1 MRRMITRR
9 AYTRRSPSGKKVQVP
24 AAPIFDLGAIGR
36 WVSKHGPGIGPLK
49 KGDLSRYGY
58 KSSAPRTVRRN
69 ALRKAVQTYGPTSTF
84 HKVNAL
90 ETYSKRTAPNR
101 SKTYRAD
108 RNWVKKTFM

>member
-1 MRRMITRR
+1 MRS
-9 AYTRRSPSGKKVQVP
+9 SPGGKKVQVP
-24 AAPIFDLGAIGR
+24 PASIFDLGAIGR
-36 WVSKHGPGIGPLK
+36 LVSGPGIGPLK
-49 KGDLSRYGY
+49 KGELSRYGY

-84 HKVNAL
+84 RKVNAL
-90 ETYSKRTAPNR
+90 ETYSKRTAPSR

>member
-1 MRRMITRR
+1 MRS
-9 AYTRRSPSGKKVQVP
+9 SPGGKKIEVP
-24 AAPIFDLGAIGR
+24 APSIFDLGAIGR
-36 WVSKHGPGIGPLK
+36 WVSGPGIGPLK

-58 KSSAPRTVRRN
+58 KSSAPRTLRRN

-90 ETYSKRTAPNR
+90 ETYSKRTAPSR

>member
-1 MRRMITRR
+1 MRS
-9 AYTRRSPSGKKVQVP
+9 SPGGKKIEVP
-24 AAPIFDLGAIGR
+24 TASIFDLGAIGR
-36 WVSKHGPGIGPLK
+36 LVSGPGIGPLK
-49 KGDLSRYGY
+49 KGELSRYGY

-84 HKVNAL
+84 RKVNAL
-90 ETYSKRTAPNR
+90 ETYSKRTAPSR